1 MDFKIIGGPTP
12 FNYQP
17 DNDSAK
23 LIDSGFESRVNI
35 VRNGIRRKQE
45 FDRFKEYLKT
55 EGIFEQIKK
64 MKDSHKK
71 RSSPKLKHHITVLDK
86 NRKPIRVEVPSVDST
101 YNNSTEEKNNLIMV
115 GGIAGYNEMRER
127 YTEEVKS
134 LEEYNNMY
142 RKYLGGLKTF
152 AQFSEE
158 IKNSSK
164 SEKRKRKLQKLK
176 SDDQHWS
183 GLEDFG
189 LSNLDKLFISE

>member
-23 LIDSGFESRVNI
+23 LVDSGFESRVNI
-35 VRNGIRRKQE
+35 VRNGIRRQKE
-45 FDRFKEYLKT
+45 FDRFKDYLKT
-55 EGIFEQIKK
+55 EGIFEQNTERKG
-64 MKDSHKK
+64 SQKK
-71 RSSPKLKHHITVLDK
+71 RSSSKLRHHITVLDK

-127 YTEEVKS
+127 YTEEIKS
-134 LEEYNNMY
+134 LEEFKNMR

-183 GLEDFG
+183 GLEDYSS
-189 LSNLDKLFISE
+189 SNLNKLFISE